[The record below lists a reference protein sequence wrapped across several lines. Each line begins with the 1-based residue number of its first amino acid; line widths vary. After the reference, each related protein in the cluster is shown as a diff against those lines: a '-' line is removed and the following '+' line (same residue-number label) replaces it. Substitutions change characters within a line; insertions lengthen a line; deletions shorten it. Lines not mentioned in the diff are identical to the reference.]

1 MHTIS
6 KIEDIADE
14 DHNIKDGDRINVPLV
29 INTKIRDIVDGGTTQ
44 DHLINENITGNELHL
59 EKYSSQAGK
68 STNLERFM
76 IE

>member
-29 INTKIRDIVDGGTTQ
+29 INTKIRDIVDGGITQ
-44 DHLINENITGNELHL
+44 DHLINENITGN
-59 EKYSSQAGK
+59 
-68 STNLERFM
+68 M
-76 IE
+76 